1 MVIKNFIDK
10 LRSKGYDDF
19 YLADL
24 AHKWDVSL
32 MLVLFFIQCL
42 IPCGVGFLLRKVSEP
57 LFNLEIFWIGSASL
71 VFMLCFF
78 PDMVIRGSKEKGET
92 DLRASYIIGS
102 AISKFA
108 LKALR
113 YAPIVSAILLIVSYI
128 TSLFMIGFSLISF
141 VALILGGTLLLLTSR
156 FYHKT
161 LSKIAME
168 ATYYAEWKT
177 DQNVEHFDELVSRHD
192 KWWIPSASLDFE
204 KFNID
209 KFRSIRIASVLG
221 TLASILTGFIY
232 SLGVYPLIGVYY
244 MKLESP
250 KPVVEQVVQNEDT
263 QNVEQVSQP
272 DTLVIEQVADEAMP
286 VSEEDN
292 DITDDPS
299 VQNSNYSTGDIY
311 LIAELDKMPI
321 IKGAENYKTGLQNYL
336 LSKIPQLKDKHVYVE
351 FCINEQGKVYNIDTS
366 LISDENIA
374 HQVTN
379 VLESMP
385 PMQPGEINGQ
395 PVCFKTNIS
404 F

>member
-10 LRSKGYDDF
+10 LRSKGYDDL

-24 AHKWDVSL
+24 AHKWDASL
-32 MLVLFFIQCL
+32 MLVLFFIQGL
-42 IPCGVGFLLRKVSEP
+42 IPCGVGLLLRKVSEP
-57 LFNLEIFWIGSASL
+57 LFNLGFFWIVSASL
-71 VFMLCFF
+71 VFCLCSI
-78 PDMVIRGSKEKGET
+78 PDAVIRGSKEKGET
-92 DLRASYIIGS
+92 DLRVSYIIGS

-128 TSLFMIGFSLISF
+128 TSLFMIGFSLISLA
-141 VALILGGTLLLLTSR
+141 ALILGGTLLLLTSR

-209 KFRSIRIASVLG
+209 KFRSIRITSVLG

-232 SLGVYPLIGVYY
+232 SLGVYPLIGVD

-311 LIAELDKMPI
+311 STAELDKMPI

-336 LSKIPQLKDKHVYVE
+336 LSKIPQLKDKHVDVE

-395 PVCFKTNIS
+395 PVCFKTNVS

>member
-10 LRSKGYDDF
+10 LRSKGYDDL

-24 AHKWDVSL
+24 AHKWDVFL
-32 MLVLFFIQCL
+32 MFVFFGIQSIIPIWIGFQLEKVWEPLSILGLFWVASALF
-42 IPCGVGFLLRKVSEP
+42 VFLL
-57 LFNLEIFWIGSASL
+57 
-71 VFMLCFF
+71 CFT
-78 PDMVIRGSKEKGET
+78 PDAGIRESKEKGET
-92 DLRASYIIGS
+92 DLRTDYIIGS

-221 TLASILTGFIY
+221 TLVSILTGFIY

-299 VQNSNYSTGDIY
+299 VQNSNYSTVDIY
-311 LIAELDKMPI
+311 LSAELDKMPI

>member
-1 MVIKNFIDK
+1 MVIQNFIDK
-10 LRSKGYDDF
+10 LRNKGYDDL

-24 AHKWDVSL
+24 AHKWDVFL
-32 MLVLFFIQCL
+32 MFVFFGIQSI
-42 IPCGVGFLLRKVSEP
+42 IPIWIGFLLEKVWEP
-57 LFNLEIFWIGSASL
+57 LSILGLFWVVSAL
-71 VFMLCFF
+71 FVFLFCFI
-78 PDMVIRGSKEKGET
+78 PDAGIRESKEKGET
-92 DLRASYIIGS
+92 DLRADYIIGS

-161 LSKIAME
+161 LTKIAME

-177 DQNVEHFDELVSRHD
+177 DQNVEHFDELISRHD

>member
-10 LRSKGYDDF
+10 LRSKGYDDL

-24 AHKWDVSL
+24 AHKWDGAL
-32 MLVLFFIQCL
+32 MLGFFCIQSL
-42 IPCGVGFLLRKVSEP
+42 IPFGIGFLLGKVWDP
-57 LFNLEIFWIGSASL
+57 LFLLGSWWGVGAFL
-71 VFMLCFF
+71 VFLFCVI
-78 PDMVIRGSKEKGET
+78 PDVGIRESKEKGET
-92 DLRASYIIGS
+92 DLRFSYIIGS
-102 AISKFA
+102 AISKIA

-128 TSLFMIGFSLISF
+128 TSLFMIGFSLISL

-156 FYHKT
+156 FHHKI

-232 SLGVYPLIGVYY
+232 SLGVYPLIGVY

-311 LIAELDKMPI
+311 SCAELDKMPI
-321 IKGAENYKTGLQNYL
+321 IKGAENFKTGLQNYL

-351 FCINEQGKVYNIDTS
+351 FYINEQGKVYNIDTS
-366 LISDENIA
+366 LISDKNIA

>member
-10 LRSKGYDDF
+10 LRSKGYDDL

-24 AHKWDVSL
+24 AHKWDVFL
-32 MLVLFFIQCL
+32 MFVFFGIQSIIPIWIAFQLEKVWEPLSIIGLFWVASALF
-42 IPCGVGFLLRKVSEP
+42 VFLL
-57 LFNLEIFWIGSASL
+57 
-71 VFMLCFF
+71 CFT
-78 PDMVIRGSKEKGET
+78 PDAGIRESKEKGET
-92 DLRASYIIGS
+92 DLRADYIIGS

-263 QNVEQVSQP
+263 QNIEQVSQP

>member
-10 LRSKGYDDF
+10 LRNKGYDDL

-32 MLVLFFIQCL
+32 MLGLFFIQYL
-42 IPCGVGFLLRKVSEP
+42 ILCGIGLLLGKVWEP
-57 LFNLEIFWIGSASL
+57 LFKLGLLWGVSASL
-71 VFMLCFF
+71 VFMLCYI
-78 PDMVIRGSKEKGET
+78 PDMVIRGSKEKGDT
-92 DLRASYIIGS
+92 DLRESYIIGS

-177 DQNVEHFDELVSRHD
+177 DQNVEHFDELISRHD

-263 QNVEQVSQP
+263 QNIEQVSQP

>member
-10 LRSKGYDDF
+10 LRSKGYDDL

-42 IPCGVGFLLRKVSEP
+42 IPCGIGFLLRKVSEP
-57 LFNLEIFWIGSASL
+57 LFNLGIFWLVSASL

-92 DLRASYIIGS
+92 DLRESYIIGS

-128 TSLFMIGFSLISF
+128 TSLFMIGFSLISL

-177 DQNVEHFDELVSRHD
+177 DQNVEHFDELISRHD

-311 LIAELDKMPI
+311 LSAELDKMPI

>member
-10 LRSKGYDDF
+10 LRNKGYDDL

-24 AHKWDVSL
+24 AHKWDVFL
-32 MLVLFFIQCL
+32 MFVFFGIQSIIPIGIGFLLEKVWEPLSILVLFWVVSDLF
-42 IPCGVGFLLRKVSEP
+42 VFLL
-57 LFNLEIFWIGSASL
+57 
-71 VFMLCFF
+71 CFI
-78 PDMVIRGSKEKGET
+78 PDAGIRESKEKGET
-92 DLRASYIIGS
+92 DLRADYIIGS

-161 LSKIAME
+161 LSKMAVE

-177 DQNVEHFDELVSRHD
+177 GQNVGHFDELVSRHD

-232 SLGVYPLIGVYY
+232 SLGVYPLIGVY

-292 DITDDPS
+292 DITGDPS

-311 LIAELDKMPI
+311 LSAELDKMPI

-366 LISDENIA
+366 LISNENIA

>member
-1 MVIKNFIDK
+1 MIIKNFIDK
-10 LRSKGYDDF
+10 LRNKGYDDL

-32 MLVLFFIQCL
+32 MLGLFFIQYL
-42 IPCGVGFLLRKVSEP
+42 ILCGIGFLLGKVWEP
-57 LFNLEIFWIGSASL
+57 LFKLGLLWGVSASL
-71 VFMLCFF
+71 VFMLCYI
-78 PDMVIRGSKEKGET
+78 PDMVIRGSKEKGDT
-92 DLRASYIIGS
+92 DLRESYIIGS

-232 SLGVYPLIGVYY
+232 SLGVYPLIGVY

-263 QNVEQVSQP
+263 QDVEQVSQP

-311 LIAELDKMPI
+311 LSAELDKMPI

>member
-10 LRSKGYDDF
+10 LRNKGYDDL

-32 MLVLFFIQCL
+32 MLGLFFIQYL
-42 IPCGVGFLLRKVSEP
+42 ILCGIGFLLGKVWEP
-57 LFNLEIFWIGSASL
+57 LFKLGLLWGVSASL
-71 VFMLCFF
+71 VFMLCYI
-78 PDMVIRGSKEKGET
+78 PDMVIRGSKEKGDT
-92 DLRASYIIGS
+92 DLRESYIIGS

-128 TSLFMIGFSLISF
+128 TSLFMIGFSLISL

-161 LSKIAME
+161 LSQIAME

-177 DQNVEHFDELVSRHD
+177 DQNVEHFDELISRHD

-204 KFNID
+204 KLNID

-232 SLGVYPLIGVYY
+232 SLGVYPLIGVY

-263 QNVEQVSQP
+263 QDVEQVSQP

-311 LIAELDKMPI
+311 LSAELDKMPI

>member
-10 LRSKGYDDF
+10 LRNKGYDDL

-32 MLVLFFIQCL
+32 MLGLFFIQYL
-42 IPCGVGFLLRKVSEP
+42 ILCGIGFLLGKVWEP
-57 LFNLEIFWIGSASL
+57 LFKLGLLWGVSASL
-71 VFMLCFF
+71 VFMLCYI
-78 PDMVIRGSKEKGET
+78 PDMVIRGSKEKGDT
-92 DLRASYIIGS
+92 DLRESYIIGS

-128 TSLFMIGFSLISF
+128 TSLFMIGFSLISL
-141 VALILGGTLLLLTSR
+141 VALILGGTLLLITSR

-161 LSKIAME
+161 LSQIAME

-177 DQNVEHFDELVSRHD
+177 DQNVEHFDELISRHD

-204 KFNID
+204 KLNID

-232 SLGVYPLIGVYY
+232 SLGVYPLIGVY

-263 QNVEQVSQP
+263 QDVEQVSQP

-311 LIAELDKMPI
+311 LSAELDKMPI

>member
-10 LRSKGYDDF
+10 LRSKGYDDL

-42 IPCGVGFLLRKVSEP
+42 IPCGIGFLLRKVSEP
-57 LFNLEIFWIGSASL
+57 LFNLGIFWLVSASL

-92 DLRASYIIGS
+92 DLRESYIIGS

-128 TSLFMIGFSLISF
+128 TSLFMIGFSLISL

-177 DQNVEHFDELVSRHD
+177 DQNVEHFDELISRHD

-311 LIAELDKMPI
+311 LSAELDKMPI

-385 PMQPGEINGQ
+385 PMQPGEINEQ

>member
-78 PDMVIRGSKEKGET
+78 PDMVIRGSKEKGDT

-128 TSLFMIGFSLISF
+128 TSLFMIGFSLISL

-177 DQNVEHFDELVSRHD
+177 DQNVEHFDELISRHD

-232 SLGVYPLIGVYY
+232 SLGVYPLIGVY

-263 QNVEQVSQP
+263 QDVEQVSQP

-321 IKGAENYKTGLQNYL
+321 IKGAENYKTGIQNYL

>member
-10 LRSKGYDDF
+10 LRSKGYDDL

-24 AHKWDVSL
+24 AHKWDVFL
-32 MLVLFFIQCL
+32 MFVFFGIQSIIPIWIAFQLEKVWEPLSVIGLFWVASALF
-42 IPCGVGFLLRKVSEP
+42 VFLL
-57 LFNLEIFWIGSASL
+57 
-71 VFMLCFF
+71 CFT
-78 PDMVIRGSKEKGET
+78 PDAGIRESKEKGET
-92 DLRASYIIGS
+92 DLRADYIIGS

-299 VQNSNYSTGDIY
+299 VQNSNYSTVDIY
-311 LIAELDKMPI
+311 LSAELDKMPI
-321 IKGAENYKTGLQNYL
+321 IKGAENYKTGLQYYL

>member
-1 MVIKNFIDK
+1 MVIQNFIDK
-10 LRSKGYDDF
+10 LRNKGYDDL

-24 AHKWDVSL
+24 AHKWDVFL
-32 MLVLFFIQCL
+32 MFVFFGIQSI
-42 IPCGVGFLLRKVSEP
+42 IPIWIGFLLEKVWEP
-57 LFNLEIFWIGSASL
+57 LSILGLFWVVSAL
-71 VFMLCFF
+71 FVFLFCFI
-78 PDMVIRGSKEKGET
+78 PDAGIRESKEKGET
-92 DLRASYIIGS
+92 DLRFSYIIGS

-128 TSLFMIGFSLISF
+128 TSLFMIGFSLISL

-161 LSKIAME
+161 LTKIAME

-177 DQNVEHFDELVSRHD
+177 DQNVEHFDELISRHD

-232 SLGVYPLIGVYY
+232 SLGVYPLIGVY
-244 MKLESP
+244 MNLESP
-250 KPVVEQVVQNEDT
+250 KPEVEQVVQNEDT
-263 QNVEQVSQP
+263 QNVEQVRQP

-311 LIAELDKMPI
+311 STAELDKMPI
-321 IKGAENYKTGLQNYL
+321 IKGAENFKTGLQNYL

-395 PVCFKTNIS
+395 PVCFKTNVS

>member
-311 LIAELDKMPI
+311 LSAELDKMPI
-321 IKGAENYKTGLQNYL
+321 IKGAENYKTGLQYYL